1 MTMIDTWLT
10 YDQTLFIWINSAG
23 TPSWDPFWLMV
34 TNKWSSIPLY
44 LLLLWLLRQYY
55 TWRQVL
61 QTLFVIGLMILM
73 TDQLANL
80 FKYVLVQRPRP
91 CREEAL
97 QDQLR
102 MVVAYCGRYGYFSA
116 HASSAA
122 ALAAF
127 FVRWIRNQ
135 GMSPG
140 LESNGPLAK
149 VRGFF
154 CPRFWIILL
163 PIWAFALGYSR
174 IYLGVHYPLDVITGW
189 IAGIVLGGFVFYP
202 LHLMLIKRFS

>member
-1 MTMIDTWLT
+1 MIDTWLT
-10 YDQTLFIWINSAG
+10 YDQMLFVWINSAG
-23 TPSWDPFWLMV
+23 TPFWDPFWLMV

-55 TWRQVL
+55 SWRQVL
-61 QTLFVIGLMILM
+61 QTLFVVGLMILV

-102 MVVAYCGRYGYFSA
+102 MVASYCGRYGYFSA
-116 HASSAA
+116 HAASAA
-122 ALAAF
+122 ALAGF
-127 FVRWIRNQ
+127 FIRWIRHQ
-135 GMSPG
+135 ATSPAFG
-140 LESNGPLAK
+140 SNGPLAK

-154 CPRFWIILL
+154 GPRFWIILL
-163 PIWAFALGYSR
+163 PIWVFALGYSR
-174 IYLGVHYPLDVITGW
+174 IYLGVHYPLDVLTGW
-189 IAGIVLGGFVFYP
+189 IVGTVFGGLVFFE
-202 LHLMLIKRFS
+202 LHRQLISRFS

>member
-1 MTMIDTWLT
+1 MIDTWLT
-10 YDQTLFIWINSAG
+10 YDQMLFVWINSAG
-23 TPSWDPFWLMV
+23 TPFWDPFWLMV

-55 TWRQVL
+55 SWRQVL
-61 QTLFVIGLMILM
+61 QTLFVVGLMILV

-102 MVVAYCGRYGYFSA
+102 MVASYCGRYGYFSA
-116 HASSAA
+116 HAASAT
-122 ALAAF
+122 ALAGF
-127 FVRWIRNQ
+127 FIRWIRHQ
-135 GMSPG
+135 ATSSAFE
-140 LESNGPLAK
+140 LNGPLAK
-149 VRGFF
+149 VMGFF
-154 CPRFWIILL
+154 GPRFWIILL

-174 IYLGVHYPLDVITGW
+174 IYLGVHYPLDVLTGW
-189 IAGIVLGGFVFYP
+189 IVGAVLGGLVFFE
-202 LHLMLIKRFS
+202 LHRRLISCFS